1 MMASNNISPQ
11 DVTAL
16 ILAGGEGRRMGG
28 QDKGLINWQERPF
41 IEYALDAIPAGISRK
56 LISCN
61 RNIDQYQKYGETVQ
75 DNDARYEG
83 PLAGIY
89 AAMQVVCTPFI
100 LVLPC
105 DSPLLPKDLYQH
117 LASTLKASYADI
129 CYVDDGIQKQ
139 YLFALIRTSLEPSL
153 KDYLASGNRQ
163 VHRWYKQHQFIEANL
178 SEQQSAFRNVNRRED
193 LVDLN

>member
-1 MMASNNISPQ
+1 MASNNISPQ
-11 DVTAL
+11 DLTAL

-28 QDKGLINWQERPF
+28 EDKGLISWQGRPF
-41 IEYALDAIPAGISRK
+41 IDYALDAIPADISRT

-89 AAMQVVCTPFI
+89 AAMRVATTPFI
-100 LVLPC
+100 FVLPC
-105 DSPLLPKDLYQH
+105 DSPLLPKDLYQY
-117 LASTLKASYADI
+117 LVSAIKASDADI

-139 YLFALIRTSLEPSL
+139 YLFALIRTNLEQSL
-153 KDYLASGNRQ
+153 KDYLAAGNRQ

-193 LVDLN
+193 LTDLY